1 MSINRSGN
9 YKYNYLFMAS
19 LKLVFVQLKKI
30 FSNLSKTSNY
40 IFIKIKS
47 FWRLFLKLFKY
58 LIKLVIF
65 IIHNLK
71 VTHRCTVIANTKKI
85 HPF

>member
-58 LIKLVIF
+58 LLKLVIF

-71 VTHRCTVIANTKKI
+71 VTHRCTVIASTKKI